1 MPVQIAMKT
10 HLRGHARAYRGHTD
24 LALPI
29 PPPHR
34 QDREGAARSATRP
47 AMIARRFTRTHSA
60 KAMWRCAIAGLC
72 AVFAL
77 AGDAKA
83 YKAYVSNEKSNT
95 ISVID
100 TVDRKVVGTIKV
112 GQRPR
117 GIAITRDQK
126 YVLVAV
132 GDDDTI
138 QMIDTASNSVVDTL
152 PSGPDPELFTDDPSG
167 RLLYVANENDN
178 TVTIIDIERRV
189 RLGDVE
195 VGVEPEGM
203 GLSPDGKILVNTS
216 ETTNMAHFI
225 DTATR
230 QIVANILVDARPRF
244 ALFKNDGSEL
254 WVSSEIGGTVS
265 IIDPVK
271 YAVKRRINF
280 AIPGMRQEAIQPV
293 GIAITQDGKTA
304 FVALGP
310 ANRIA
315 VIDGAT
321 HQVQK
326 YLLVGQRVW
335 HMAFTP
341 DEKYLFTT
349 NGVSNDVSV
358 IDVAAL
364 KVIDTVQ
371 VGELPWG
378 VAISQR

>member
-1 MPVQIAMKT
+1 MKLT
-10 HLRGHARAYRGHTD
+10 HTWSITGGFDPWIDLPRTKMDCRIRPETDVARMWSARA
-24 LALPI
+24 
-29 PPPHR
+29 
-34 QDREGAARSATRP
+34 P
-47 AMIARRFTRTHSA
+47 AMRTGTA
-60 KAMWRCAIAGLC
+60 VWRCAILAIC
-72 AVFAL
+72 FAVLL
-77 AGDAKA
+77 AGEAAA

-95 ISVID
+95 VSIID
-100 TVDRKVVGTIKV
+100 TAERKVVGTIKV

-117 GIAITRDQK
+117 GIAVTRDQK

-138 QMIDTASNSVVDTL
+138 QMIDTSSNKVVDTL

-167 RLLYVANENDN
+167 RILYVANENDN
-178 TVTIIDIERRV
+178 TVTIIDIERRA

-230 QIVANILVDARPRF
+230 QIVANVLVDARPRF
-244 ALFKNDGSEL
+244 AQFKDDGSEL

-265 IIDPVK
+265 VIDPVK
-271 YAVKRRINF
+271 RAVMNKINF
-280 AIPGMRQEAIQPV
+280 MVPGMRQEAIQPV
-293 GIAITQDGKTA
+293 GIAITRDGKTG

-315 VIDGAT
+315 VIDATT

-326 YLLVGQRVW
+326 FLLVGQRVW

-341 DEKYLFTT
+341 DEKYLLTT

-358 IDVAAL
+358 IDIAAL
-364 KVIDTVQ
+364 KVIDTIQ

-378 VAISQR
+378 IAISQR

>member
-1 MPVQIAMKT
+1 MIVSVSPQEGFLHQVSELDTLGIDRPESKCRLNRPMTGMTKIW
-10 HLRGHARAYRGHTD
+10 RASLLGTG
-24 LALPI
+24 LFILL
-29 PPPHR
+29 
-34 QDREGAARSATRP
+34 GAQASA
-47 AMIARRFTRTHSA
+47 FT
-60 KAMWRCAIAGLC
+60 
-72 AVFAL
+72 
-77 AGDAKA
+77 
-83 YKAYVSNEKSNT
+83 AYVSNEKSNT

-100 TVDRKVVGTIKV
+100 IDKFAVVRTIKV

-117 GIAITRDQK
+117 GIDLTKDGKFI
-126 YVLVAV
+126 LVAV

-138 QMIDTASNSVVDTL
+138 QMIDTSTYEIVATL
-152 PSGPDPELFTDDPSG
+152 PSGPDPELFIQDPIG
-167 RLLYVANENDN
+167 KILYVANENDN

-189 RLGDVE
+189 PVGKVQ

-230 QIVANILVDARPRF
+230 RIVANVLVDARPRF
-244 ALFKNDGSEL
+244 AEFKRDASEL

-265 IIDPVK
+265 VIDPVK
-271 YAVKRRINF
+271 HVVTKKIAF
-280 AIPGMRQEAIQPV
+280 EIPGLRKEAIQAV
-293 GIAITQDGKTA
+293 GISITKDGKTG

-321 HQVQK
+321 HEVQK

-341 DEKYLFTT
+341 DEKYLLTT
-349 NGVSNDVSV
+349 NGVSNDVSI
-358 IDVAAL
+358 IDVASL
-364 KVIDTVQ
+364 KVIKTIQ

-378 VAISQR
+378 VAISRQ